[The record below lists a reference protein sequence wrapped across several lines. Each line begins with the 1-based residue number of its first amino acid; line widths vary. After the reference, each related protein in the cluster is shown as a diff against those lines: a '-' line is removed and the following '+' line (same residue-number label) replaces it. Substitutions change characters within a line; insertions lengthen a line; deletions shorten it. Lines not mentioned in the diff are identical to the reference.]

1 MNLRWVCDG
10 RTCVITCSSAPLNG
24 TSSTDSGPP
33 TAVSRDIAK
42 WSRVA
47 HEHEQEDP
55 QLYEDTDLQG
65 VEEHKSVILQLL
77 SQLKLGMDLTK
88 VVLPTF
94 ILEKRSLLELFADC
108 MAHPQ
113 LFLRVTDQ
121 PDAEARML
129 AVLEWYLTSF
139 HAGRQVRAQVR
150 MHTTHARMKS
160 LIDERLCCNVYG

>member
-1 MNLRWVCDG
+1 M
-10 RTCVITCSSAPLNG
+10 
-24 TSSTDSGPP
+24 
-33 TAVSRDIAK
+33 SRDTTAR

-88 VVLPTF
+88 GVLPTF

-150 MHTTHARMKS
+150 MHTTHACMKS
-160 LIDERLCCNVYG
+160 LKSLRAPLLHRAWSMCVFICSLRSFAMFANVCC

>member
-1 MNLRWVCDG
+1 M
-10 RTCVITCSSAPLNG
+10 
-24 TSSTDSGPP
+24 
-33 TAVSRDIAK
+33 SRDTTAR

-139 HAGRQVRAQVR
+139 HAGRQVRNECACATSA
-150 MHTTHARMKS
+150 HTREVVDSRAPLLQRVWSICVCALSKFRRVCDG
-160 LIDERLCCNVYG
+160 LVYKIS